1 MVGEPGGLG
10 CRLGSLL
17 ARPDGSR
24 QVAEVVSDLEGDHHV
39 GGVLLLGDH
48 SDEEADLVGLP
59 EGDHTGRCRGG
70 WRGERQE
77 GEVEGVRVGFGFWG
91 ASVDLLWIILEV
103 LRFSQ
108 LIVLGRS
115 VFPRQQQLL
124 GGNNN
129 LGTKKRKKKL

>member
-10 CRLGSLL
+10 RRLGSLL
-17 ARPDGSR
+17 TRPHGSR
-24 QVAEVVSDLEGDHHV
+24 QVAEVVPDLEGDHHV

-77 GEVEGVRVGFGFWG
+77 DEVKDV
-91 ASVDLLWIILEV
+91 
-103 LRFSQ
+103 
-108 LIVLGRS
+108 
-115 VFPRQQQLL
+115 
-124 GGNNN
+124 
-129 LGTKKRKKKL
+129 